1 MTKTAE
7 GLPEMCFTAHPYDG
21 SFICLTRGQAG
32 YNKTTVYTQAH
43 ADALNAKL
51 GGVSKAQIAAMEAGS
66 MFGWD
71 VPGADPTS
79 YDADGKFARKAVR

>member
-1 MTKTAE
+1 MTKIAA
-7 GLPEMCFTAHPYDG
+7 GLPEMCFVPHPYEHDT
-21 SFICLTRGQAG
+21 FICLTRGQAG
-32 YNKTTVYTQAH
+32 YNETTVYTQAH

-71 VPGADPTS
+71 VPGADPTH
-79 YDADGKFARKAVR
+79 YDENGRMRGRA